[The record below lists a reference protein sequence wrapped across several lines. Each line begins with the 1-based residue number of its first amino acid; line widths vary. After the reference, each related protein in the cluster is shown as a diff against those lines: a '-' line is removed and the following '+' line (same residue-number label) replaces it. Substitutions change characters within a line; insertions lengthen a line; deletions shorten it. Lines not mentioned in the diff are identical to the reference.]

1 MKNELGAVFQS
12 RFGLK
17 SLAVIL
23 CVLSAAIVGK
33 AQSPVPPDATVEK
46 LATGFLFVEGPVWS
60 DSLGLLFSDMN
71 GNVLYR
77 WTESGGATPY
87 LTPSNN
93 SNGLTFD
100 LQKRL
105 LINQTGLRRV
115 ARQETNGTL
124 TPLAT
129 SWGGKKLNS
138 PNDIVVKSDG
148 GIFFTDPPF
157 NIPSGQQQEL
167 TFSGIYRISQSG
179 SLQLLDSTLKLPNGI
194 CFSPDESKL
203 YVNDSQ
209 ARIIYVWDVVHD
221 SLITNKRAFASIR
234 TTGYADGMK
243 VDTAGNLY
251 CAGPTG
257 VWVFG
262 PTGTILDTILV
273 AENPSNCNWGG
284 ADRKTLYITAGKSLY
299 RIRMTVTGLEEHSSL
314 PIEGYRLLPNYP
326 NPFNPKT
333 VVSCQSPV
341 ASKIRIVVYDMLG
354 REVRVLMDEQ
364 KEPGSY
370 QVTWDAGD
378 CASGVY
384 VCKMTAGSHME
395 SNKMLLLR

>member
-1 MKNELGAVFQS
+1 MKNELGTVFHS
-12 RFGLK
+12 RFLLK
-17 SLAVIL
+17 TLVALLFGFAVA
-23 CVLSAAIVGK
+23 VVGR
-33 AQSPVPPDATVEK
+33 AQSPVPPGATVEK
-46 LATGFLFVEGPVWS
+46 LATGFVFVEGPVWS

-77 WTESGGATPY
+77 WTESIGATPY
-87 LTPSNN
+87 LSPASN

-115 ARQETNGTL
+115 ARQESNGTL

-129 SWGGKKLNS
+129 TWSGKKLNS

-148 GIFFTDPPF
+148 AIYFTDPPF

-167 TFSGIYRISQSG
+167 TFSGIYRISTSG

-209 ARIIYVWDVVHD
+209 VRIIYVWDVVND
-221 SLITNKRAFASIR
+221 SLILNKRAFASIR

-257 VWVFG
+257 IWVFG
-262 PTGTILDTILV
+262 PTGAILDTILV
-273 AENPSNCNWGG
+273 TENPSNCNWGG

-299 RIRMTVTGLEEHSSL
+299 RIRMAVTGVEGHSSL
-314 PIEGYRLLPNYP
+314 PEGRYRLFPNYP
-326 NPFNPKT
+326 NPFNPMT
-333 VVSCQSPV
+333 VISCQSSV
-341 ASKIRIVVYDMLG
+341 TGKLRLVVYNLLG
-354 REVRVLMDEQ
+354 QEVKVLLDGN
-364 KEPGSY
+364 KEPGTY
-370 QVTWDAGD
+370 ELQWDARD
-378 CASGVY
+378 CAAGVY
-384 VCKMTAGSHME
+384 VCRMTAGRYTE
-395 SNKMLLLR
+395 SEKMLLLK